1 MFRKPASL
9 FASIFLLTLAI
20 SAASAGL
27 ISRHDP
33 LEQNVAERL
42 HPPGAQY
49 IFGTD
54 GFGRDVFSRVLYGS
68 RTSLYVGLLAVT
80 LASIV
85 GITFGVTSAYI
96 GGRFDL
102 FLQRIT
108 DIFLGFPFLVL
119 ALITVIIFNP
129 SATSV
134 ALAISLSLAPKIARV
149 SRAGALTIKTE
160 EYVLA
165 ARLSG
170 AGGNA
175 IIFRHLLPN
184 SLPTILA
191 QITGYF
197 GTAVAAEA
205 TLSFLGLGVP
215 PPYPSWGGM
224 LHEGTRQY
232 FEAAPWVTLFPGIIL
247 SITVVSFALL
257 GDALRDLIDVRRA

>member
-1 MFRKPASL
+1 MFRKPAAL
-9 FASIFLLTLAI
+9 MASIFLVTVAI

-27 ISRHDP
+27 LSRHDP
-33 LEQNVAERL
+33 LKQNVAERL
-42 HPPGAQY
+42 QPPGAQN

-54 GFGRDVFSRVLYGS
+54 GFGRDVFSRVLHGS

-80 LASIV
+80 LSSTV

-119 ALITVIIFNP
+119 ALITVIIFDP

-134 ALAISLSLAPKIARV
+134 ALAISIALAPKVARV
-149 SRAGALTIKTE
+149 SRACALTVKTE

-170 AGGNA
+170 ARGSA

-184 SLPTILA
+184 SFPTILA

-197 GTAVAAEA
+197 GAAVAAEA

-224 LHEGTRQY
+224 LLEGTRQY
-232 FEAAPWVTLFPGIIL
+232 FEAAPWVTLIPGMVL
-247 SITVVSFALL
+247 SITVISFALL
-257 GDALRDLIDVRRA
+257 GDALRDSLDVKK